1 MRDYDFVVI
10 GSGIAG
16 LTFALKAAKHG
27 SVAVVTKRKGSD
39 TNTARAQGG
48 IACVTSDEDSFE
60 LHVRDTLEAGAGLCD
75 EAVVRTI
82 VTEGPDRIR
91 ELMALGLQFDER
103 EVSGHREL
111 DLGKEGGHSKRRVLH
126 VRDVLEAG
134 AGLCDEAVVRTIV
147 TEGPDRIRELM
158 ALGLQFDEREVSGHR
173 ELDLGKE
180 GGHSKRR
187 VLHVRDVTGK
197 EVEETLLREL
207 DRQSRVELLENHMA
221 VDLITAAKLGFAT
234 EDRCLGAYVLDETA
248 GKVET
253 IRADR
258 IVLATGGC
266 GKVYLYTTNPDIAT
280 GDGVAMAWRAGVEIA
295 NMEFI
300 QFHPTCLF
308 HPQAKSF
315 LISEAVRGEGGILRN
330 DRGEDFMK
338 RYDARGSLAPRDI
351 VARAIDS
358 EMKRSGAKCAFLDI
372 THRSPEFLRERF
384 PHIYQTCLRFG
395 IDMSK
400 QPIPVV
406 PAAHY
411 QCGGIKTD
419 VNGATSL
426 SGLYTIGEVAC
437 TGLHGANRLASNSLL
452 EGLVMAHRA
461 AATAVHV
468 ESTSKRKIP
477 LPEWKSGNVQDVD
490 EMVVIY
496 HNWDE
501 IRRLMWDYVG
511 IVRTDKRLQRA
522 SARLRNLQREI
533 REFYWNFKVSVDLL
547 ELRNLAT
554 VAALIVDSALSRK
567 ESRGLH
573 YTLDY
578 PQADD
583 REFRQDT
590 LVRRN

>member
-1 MRDYDFVVI
+1 MKEYDFVVI

-16 LTFALKAAKHG
+16 LSFALKVAQHG
-27 SVAVVTKRKGSD
+27 SVAVITKRKGTD
-39 TNTARAQGG
+39 TNTAWAQGG

-75 EAVVRTI
+75 EAAVRTI
-82 VTEGPDRIR
+82 VMEGPDRIR
-91 ELMALGLQFDER
+91 ELMEFGLEFDER

-126 VRDVLEAG
+126 V
-134 AGLCDEAVVRTIV
+134 
-147 TEGPDRIRELM
+147 
-158 ALGLQFDEREVSGHR
+158 Q
-173 ELDLGKE
+173 
-180 GGHSKRR
+180 
-187 VLHVRDVTGK
+187 DVTGK
-197 EVEETLLREL
+197 EIEGTLLREL
-207 DRQSRVELLENHMA
+207 GRQSHVELFENHMA
-221 VDLITAAKLGFAT
+221 VDLITAGKLGFAT
-234 EDRCLGAYVLDETA
+234 EDRCLGVYVLDERT
-248 GKVET
+248 GEVET
-253 IRADR
+253 IRSDR

-266 GKVYLYTTNPDIAT
+266 GKVYLYSTNPDIAT
-280 GDGVAMAWRAGVEIA
+280 GDGVAMACRAGAVIA

-308 HPQAKSF
+308 HAKAKSF
-315 LISEAVRGEGGILRN
+315 LISEALRGEGGILRN
-330 DRGEDFMK
+330 NRGEDFMK
-338 RYDARGSLAPRDI
+338 RYDPRGSLASRDI
-351 VARAIDS
+351 VARAIDA
-358 EMKRSGAKCAFLDI
+358 EIKRAGAKCVFLDI
-372 THRSPEFLRERF
+372 TDKSPEFIRERF
-384 PHIYQTCLRFG
+384 PHIYETCLGFG

-419 VNGATSL
+419 VNGATNL
-426 SGLYTIGEVAC
+426 LGLYAIGEVAC

-452 EGLVMAHRA
+452 EGLVVAHRA
-461 AATAVHV
+461 AASSVQAQKR
-468 ESTSKRKIP
+468 SKQKIL
-477 LPEWKSGNVQDVD
+477 LPEWESGNVQDVD
-490 EMVVIY
+490 ELVVIY

-533 REFYWNFKVSVDLL
+533 REFYWNFKISVDLL

-578 PQADD
+578 PEAKD
-583 REFRQDT
+583 RQFKRETVLSRG
-590 LVRRN
+590 

>member
-1 MRDYDFVVI
+1 MKEYDFVVI

-16 LTFALKAAKHG
+16 LSFALKAAKHG
-27 SVAVVTKRKGSD
+27 SVAVVTKRKGAD
-39 TNTARAQGG
+39 TNTAWAQGG

-60 LHVRDTLEAGAGLCD
+60 LHVRDTLDAGAGLCD
-75 EAVVRTI
+75 ESVVRTI
-82 VTEGPDRIR
+82 VTEAPARIHDLV
-91 ELMALGLQFDER
+91 ELGLHFDER
-103 EVSGHREL
+103 EVSGHREF
-111 DLGKEGGHSKRRVLH
+111 DLGREGGHSKRRVLH
-126 VRDVLEAG
+126 VA
-134 AGLCDEAVVRTIV
+134 
-147 TEGPDRIRELM
+147 
-158 ALGLQFDEREVSGHR
+158 
-173 ELDLGKE
+173 
-180 GGHSKRR
+180 
-187 VLHVRDVTGK
+187 DVTGK
-197 EVEETLLREL
+197 EIENVLLREL
-207 DRQSRVELLENHMA
+207 SRQSHVDLLENHMA
-221 VDLITAAKLGFAT
+221 VDLITAAKLGFAA
-234 EDRCLGAYVLDETA
+234 EDRCLGVYVLDEQT
-248 GKVET
+248 GEVET
-253 IRADR
+253 IRSDR

-280 GDGVAMAWRAGVEIA
+280 GDGVAMAWRAGATIA
-295 NMEFI
+295 NMEFV

-308 HPQAKSF
+308 HPKAKSF

-330 DRGEDFMK
+330 NRGEDFMK
-338 RYDARGSLAPRDI
+338 RYDPRGSLAPRDI
-351 VARAIDS
+351 VARAIDA
-358 EMKRSGAKCAFLDI
+358 EIKRSGAQCVYLDI
-372 THRSPEFLRERF
+372 THQSPEFLQERF
-384 PHIYQTCLRFG
+384 PNIYDTCLRFG
-395 IDMSK
+395 IDITK

-411 QCGGIKTD
+411 QCGGVKTD

-426 SGLYTIGEVAC
+426 SGLYSIGEVGC

-452 EGLVMAHRA
+452 EGLVVAHRA
-461 AATAVHV
+461 V
-468 ESTSKRKIP
+468 EAMIACLSSQSQREIV
-477 LPEWKSGNVQDVD
+477 LPEWKSGDVQNVD
-490 EMVVIY
+490 ELVVIY

-578 PQADD
+578 PERDERD
-583 REFRQDT
+583 YVRST
-590 LVRRN
+590 LLSRV

>member
-1 MRDYDFVVI
+1 MKQYDFVVI

-16 LTFALKAAKHG
+16 LSFALKVARHG
-27 SVAVVTKRKGSD
+27 SVAVITKRKGAD
-39 TNTARAQGG
+39 TNTAWAQGG

-75 EAVVRTI
+75 EQVVRTI
-82 VTEGPDRIR
+82 VTEGPARIQ
-91 ELMALGLQFDER
+91 ELVDLGLHFDER
-103 EVSGHREL
+103 EVSGHREF
-111 DLGKEGGHSKRRVLH
+111 DLG
-126 VRDVLEAG
+126 
-134 AGLCDEAVVRTIV
+134 I
-147 TEGPDRIRELM
+147 
-158 ALGLQFDEREVSGHR
+158 
-173 ELDLGKE
+173 E

-197 EVEETLLREL
+197 EIEGTLLREL
-207 DRQSRVELLENHMA
+207 SRQSHVAESAAGGQHLQHKSKRSGEAGGLKGLGDPADSVNRLSPGAKRVDLLENHMA
-221 VDLITAAKLGFAT
+221 VDLITAAKLGFAAY
-234 EDRCLGAYVLDETA
+234 DRCLGVYVLDEKS
-248 GKVET
+248 GEVET

-258 IVLATGGC
+258 VVLATGGC

-280 GDGVAMAWRAGVEIA
+280 GDGVATAWRAGVEIA

-330 DRGEDFMK
+330 DRGEDFIK
-338 RYDARGSLAPRDI
+338 RYDSRGSLAPRDI
-351 VARAIDS
+351 VARAIDE
-358 EMKRSGAKCAFLDI
+358 EMKRSGATCVFLDI
-372 THRSPEFLRERF
+372 THKAPEFLRERF

-426 SGLYTIGEVAC
+426 PGLYAIGEVAC

-452 EGLVMAHRA
+452 EGLVMSHRA

-522 SARLRNLQREI
+522 SARLR
-533 REFYWNFKVSVDLL
+533 
-547 ELRNLAT
+547 T
-554 VAALIVDSALSRK
+554 
-567 ESRGLH
+567 
-573 YTLDY
+573 
-578 PQADD
+578 
-583 REFRQDT
+583 
-590 LVRRN
+590 

>member
-1 MRDYDFVVI
+1 MKEYDFVVI

-16 LTFALKAAKHG
+16 LSFALKAAKHG
-27 SVAVVTKRKGSD
+27 SVAVITKRKGAD
-39 TNTARAQGG
+39 TNTAWAQGG
-48 IACVTSDEDSFE
+48 IACVTSDEDSFQ

-75 EAVVRTI
+75 ENVVRTV
-82 VTEGPDRIR
+82 VTEGPARIQ
-91 ELMALGLQFDER
+91 ELVDLGMQFDER
-103 EVSGHREL
+103 EVSGHREF
-111 DLGKEGGHSKRRVLH
+111 DLGREGGHSKRRVLH
-126 VRDVLEAG
+126 V
-134 AGLCDEAVVRTIV
+134 
-147 TEGPDRIRELM
+147 
-158 ALGLQFDEREVSGHR
+158 Q
-173 ELDLGKE
+173 
-180 GGHSKRR
+180 
-187 VLHVRDVTGK
+187 DVTGK
-197 EVEETLLREL
+197 EIENALLHEL
-207 DRQSRVELLENHMA
+207 GRQSHVDLLENHMA
-221 VDLITAAKLGFAT
+221 VDLITAAKIGFAA
-234 EDRCLGAYVLDETA
+234 EDRCLGIYILDEIS

-253 IRADR
+253 IRSDR

-280 GDGVAMAWRAGVEIA
+280 GDGVAIAWRAGVMIA
-295 NMEFI
+295 NMEFV

-308 HPQAKSF
+308 NPKAKSF

-330 DRGEDFMK
+330 NRGEDFMN
-338 RYDARGSLAPRDI
+338 RYDPRGSLAPRDI
-351 VARAIDS
+351 VARAIDA
-358 EMKRSGAKCAFLDI
+358 EIKRSGAQCVFLDI
-372 THRSPEFLRERF
+372 TDKPVEFLRERF
-384 PHIYQTCLRFG
+384 PNIFETCLRFG
-395 IDMSK
+395 IDMTK

-419 VNGATSL
+419 VTGATSL
-426 SGLYTIGEVAC
+426 PGLYAIGEVGC

-452 EGLVMAHRA
+452 EGLVVAHRA
-461 AATAVHV
+461 CEAMLREQRPSRAT
-468 ESTSKRKIP
+468 SSIS
-477 LPEWKSGNVQDVD
+477 LPEWQSGDVQDVD
-490 EMVVIY
+490 ELVVIY

-578 PQADD
+578 PEKND
-583 REFRQDT
+583 REYGRNT
-590 LVRRN
+590 LVSRM